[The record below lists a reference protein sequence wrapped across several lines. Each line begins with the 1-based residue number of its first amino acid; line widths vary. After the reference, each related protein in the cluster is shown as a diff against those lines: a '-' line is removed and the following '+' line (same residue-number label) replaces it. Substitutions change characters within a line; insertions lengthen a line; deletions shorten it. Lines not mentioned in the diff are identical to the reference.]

1 MTTNGV
7 TNRKAADEG
16 MVNVTDDGIHDDM
29 GGNLSYVKT
38 SGGMT
43 ISPELFEK
51 VWASLHFVRTFF
63 KLGALNMVAIAL
75 LDPKDCCGWRFP
87 KAIRES
93 NTSGTNGVRAQFR
106 IRRN

>member
-1 MTTNGV
+1 MATNGV
-7 TNRKAADEG
+7 TNRKAADDG
-16 MVNVTDDGIHDDM
+16 MVNVRDDGIHDDM

-51 VWASLHFVRTFF
+51 VWASLHFLQTFF
-63 KLGALNMVAIAL
+63 KLRTLNMVAIAL
-75 LDPKDCCGWRFP
+75 LDPEDCCGWRFP

-93 NTSGTNGVRAQFR
+93 NTSGIDGVRAQLR
-106 IRRN
+106 ITKD